1 MHEDIVNKVLRE
13 DVMFK
18 LAKMFDVDDIVVCI
32 DQVQGLNKGTKYR
45 VTKNLVPG
53 MISISAIDIDDL
65 ERTEPKDFDNEEIG
79 EFRADHFVKSN
90 DEV

>member
-1 MHEDIVNKVLRE
+1 MREDIVDRVLRE
-13 DVMFK
+13 DLMFK
-18 LAKMFDVDDIVVCI
+18 SAKMFDVDDNVVCI
-32 DQVQGLNKGTKYR
+32 DQVPGLNKGTVYR
-45 VTKNLVPG
+45 VTKNATPG